1 MKYLTIVRHAE
12 AEPLRNLHSD
22 FERSLTE
29 CGIGQAKQ
37 ISRKTA
43 QNILRPEMLV
53 SSPAQRAVQTARIFA
68 AAFNIPQDAVLTDML
83 IYTGSA
89 SDMIQV
95 ISHWNDAIGSVILFG
110 HNPTVAELTM
120 RLYPQFSGSFPTCS
134 VCSLEFPADSWKKL
148 AATPPALRFQNS

>member
-29 CGIGQAKQ
+29 YGISEADRV
-37 ISRKTA
+37 SRKTA
-43 QNILRPEMLV
+43 QNILQPEMLI

-68 AAFNIPQDAVLTDML
+68 AAFNIPQDAILTDML

-89 SDMIQV
+89 SDIIQV
-95 ISHWNDAIGSVILFG
+95 ISHWNDAVSRVILFG
-110 HNPTVAELTM
+110 HNPTVAELVM
-120 RLYPQFSGSFPTCS
+120 RFYPQFSGSFPTCS
-134 VCSLEFPADSWKKL
+134 LEFPADCWKKL
-148 AATPPALRFQNS
+148 AATPPNLRFQNS